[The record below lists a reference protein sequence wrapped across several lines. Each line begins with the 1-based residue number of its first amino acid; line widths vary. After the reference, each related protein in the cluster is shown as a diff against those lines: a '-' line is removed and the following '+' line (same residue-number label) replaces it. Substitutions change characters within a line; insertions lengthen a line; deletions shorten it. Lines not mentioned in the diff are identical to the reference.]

1 MKNPPN
7 VGKYTIYMDGMGT
20 VDGNQNFGEC
30 SPVEGQVVEVP
41 LLFLTSQVDQDF
53 DGILPSTVVRF
64 RNLLR
69 ISG

>member
-41 LLFLTSQVDQDF
+41 LLFF
-53 DGILPSTVVRF
+53 DIPGGSGFRWNSSINSSTV
-64 RNLLR
+64 
-69 ISG
+69 